1 MVVLDTNVLHMDL
14 VVYLVYSK
22 NLFPFWIIQ
31 MSGSLYEQTWCC
43 QKLRNFRKRKN
54 IHNYQKT

>member
-14 VVYLVYSK
+14 VVMK

-31 MSGSLYEQTWCC
+31 MSGSLCEQTWCC
-43 QKLRNFRKRKN
+43 QKLRNFRKGKIYIITKKPN
-54 IHNYQKT
+54 F